1 MYQFNINIPKQEHD
15 AFVSQHALSNLLQS
29 AAWASVKDNWKHEIV
44 GVYDDE
50 KLVASASILIKSLPL
65 GFTMMYIPRGP
76 IMDYQDKDLDRKSVV

>member
-1 MYQFNINIPKQEHD
+1 MYQFNISIPKQEHD

-50 KLVASASILIKSLPL
+50 KLVASASIPVSYTHLTLP
-65 GFTMMYIPRGP
+65 TTPY
-76 IMDYQDKDLDRKSVV
+76 V